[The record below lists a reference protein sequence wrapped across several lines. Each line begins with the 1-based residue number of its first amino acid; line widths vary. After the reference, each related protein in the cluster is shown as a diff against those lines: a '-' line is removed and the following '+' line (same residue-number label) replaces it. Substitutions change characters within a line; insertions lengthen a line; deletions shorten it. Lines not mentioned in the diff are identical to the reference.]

1 MSKWGV
7 MTTTITAIAA
17 QKGGVGKTALT
28 GSLGPQW
35 AYAGRRT
42 LLIDLDQQVNLTYAF
57 AVDPEQL
64 DATVVD
70 VLAPRGALP
79 YSDAL
84 QRDVH
89 GVPGLDLLPC
99 DERAEA
105 LDTQLRAEP
114 MGVMHLR
121 ETLAPLFGEYERVF
135 IDCPPNLGELTVSA
149 LLAAD
154 EIICPVR
161 ISDTNALRGLG
172 RLARTVDKLNGRG
185 AQVRFKSLVK
195 VAADTRELAY
205 QLNADALKV
214 FARRHELPVARTEL
228 RRRAAWEKAITQDV
242 PLILLGE
249 TDESTRDAQNDVRAL
264 AHELWEDVD
273 FLYPSEIN
281 IARRRAVVKA
291 AA

>member
-1 MSKWGV
+1 M
-7 MTTTITAIAA
+7 TTITAIAA

-35 AYAGRRT
+35 AYAGHRT
-42 LLIDLDQQVNLTYAF
+42 LLVDLDQQVNLTYAF

-79 YSDAL
+79 YRDAL
-84 QRDVH
+84 LCDVH

-114 MGVMHLR
+114 MGVLHLR

-135 IDCPPNLGELTVSA
+135 IDCPPNLGELTISA

-172 RLARTVDKLNGRG
+172 RLTRTVEKLNGRG
-185 AQVRFKSLVK
+185 VRGASLRFKSLVK
-195 VAADTRELAY
+195 VAADPRELAY
-205 QLNADALKV
+205 QLNTDALKV
-214 FARRHELPVARTEL
+214 FARRHEVPVARTEL
-228 RRRAAWEKAITQDV
+228 RRRTAWEKAITQDV

-249 TDESTRDAQNDVRAL
+249 SDESTRDAQNDVRGL
-264 AHELWEDVD
+264 AHELWERVD
-273 FLYPSEIN
+273 FLYPSEIH
-281 IARRRAVVKA
+281 IARRAALKA